1 MVVFI
6 SVEDVQGLMS
16 VSINPFFVITD
27 STSTLQSG
35 YGDVMSCFSTVAALS
50 LVYEHN

>member
-16 VSINPFFVITD
+16 ISIYPFFATTGG
-27 STSTLQSG
+27 TSTLQSG
-35 YGDVMSCFSTVAALS
+35 YGDVMSCFSTAAALS
-50 LVYEHN
+50 SCV